1 MRETYPEL
9 SFRAQSLDNFTPDPM
24 EVNGRRLEAKDQEE
38 RQRLVQHISQV
49 SISGTRVFSEGL
61 ISAFRRRNEFI
72 LEISSDQR
80 DSAGRIAPIICY
92 GYVSEESEKSWPD
105 DVVSAIRDFA
115 NRTGRGVSDQAATRR
130 GIEAVLKKNWVNRLW
145 ERIKGWLSR
154 LGRKSVWRHLALP
167 SLIPQSL
174 KKK

>member
-9 SFRAQSLDNFTPDPM
+9 SFRAQSLDNLTPDPM

-38 RQRLVQHISQV
+38 RQKLVRHISQV
-49 SISGTRVFSEGL
+49 SISGTQVFSEGP

-72 LEISSDQR
+72 LEIPSDQR
-80 DSAGRIAPIICY
+80 DSAGRVAPIICY
-92 GYVSEESEKSWPD
+92 GRVSKESEKSRPD

-115 NRTGRGVSDQAATRR
+115 NRIGRGVSDQAAARR
-130 GIEAVLKKNWVNRLW
+130 GIEAVLKKNWGNRLW
-145 ERIKGWLSR
+145 GKIKEWLS
-154 LGRKSVWRHLALP
+154 LLVRKSGWRHLAWP

-174 KKK
+174 KKR